1 MTHRLLTFQAQAT
14 TKPYAELREN
24 YTTSTIN
31 AMETKIRSLK
41 TTLSKLKVSRAL
53 SVLELERY
61 KYLYHEELS
70 IRKSFQ
76 YYLNK

>member
-1 MTHRLLTFQAQAT
+1 MFQAQAT
-14 TKPYAELREN
+14 GKPCSEFLKES

-41 TTLSKLKVSRAL
+41 STLSKLKVSRAL
-53 SVLELERY
+53 RVLELERY
-61 KYLYHEELS
+61 KYLYYEELS
-70 IRKSFQ
+70 IRKSVQ

>member
-1 MTHRLLTFQAQAT
+1 EQT
-14 TKPYAELREN
+14 TNKPYSEVLRES

-41 TTLSKLKVSRAL
+41 STLSRLKVNRAL

-61 KYLYHEELS
+61 KYLYNEELS

-76 YYLNK
+76 YYLN

>member
-1 MTHRLLTFQAQAT
+1 MFQAQAIS
-14 TKPYAELREN
+14 KPYSEFLKES

-41 TTLSKLKVSRAL
+41 STLSKLKVSRAL
-53 SVLELERY
+53 RVLELERY
-61 KYLYHEELS
+61 KYLYYEELS
-70 IRKSFQ
+70 IRKSVQ